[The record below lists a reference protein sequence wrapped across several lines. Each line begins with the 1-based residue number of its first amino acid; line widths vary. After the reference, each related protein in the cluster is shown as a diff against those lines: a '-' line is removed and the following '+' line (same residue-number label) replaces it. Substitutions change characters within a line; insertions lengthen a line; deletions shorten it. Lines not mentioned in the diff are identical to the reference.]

1 MTLLDRT
8 VNILQDAQVDIAKY
22 GMNILG
28 SILIVVIGMFFSKKV
43 KNITK
48 RFLTKSNVD
57 KSLISFVSQL
67 VYVLCVVFVSVSAL
81 NNLGMSTTS
90 FVAVLGASGFAVGLA
105 FQGTLS
111 NFASG
116 ILILIFKP
124 FRTGDYIQGAS
135 TEGSVEEIQIFN
147 TILKTP
153 DNKTIIVPNSKLTSD
168 NITNFTLQDRRRID
182 FIFGISYDSDIR
194 TAKNIIKK
202 VFDEDDKVLKDP
214 EPIIGVQE
222 LADSSINIAA
232 RPWVKTSD
240 YWDEYYYLMEK
251 IKYEFDKHG
260 IEIPY
265 PQSVVYHKQL
275 NVEKINHKME

>member
-1 MTLLDRT
+1 METFK
-8 VNILQDAQVDIAKY
+8 VLQDIQVDIAKY

-43 KNITK
+43 KSITQ
-48 RFLTKSNVD
+48 RFLKKSSVD

-67 VYVLCVVFVSVSAL
+67 VYVLCIVFVSVSAL

-90 FVAVLGASGFAVGLA
+90 FVAVIGASGFAVALA
-105 FQGTLS
+105 FQSTLS

-153 DNKTIIVPNSKLTSD
+153 DNKTIIVPNAKLTSD

-202 VFDEDDKVLKDP
+202 VFDENDKILK
-214 EPIIGVQE
+214 EIQPIIGVQE

-240 YWDEYYYLMEK
+240 YWDAYYELMEK
-251 IKYEFDKHG
+251 IKYEFDKNG

-275 NVEKINHKME
+275 KVEK

>member
-1 MTLLDRT
+1 MGIETLKVLKDVQ
-8 VNILQDAQVDIAKY
+8 VNIAEY
-22 GMNILG
+22 SMNILG
-28 SILIVVIGMFFSKKV
+28 SILIIIAGMFVSKKI
-43 KNITK
+43 KRITQ
-48 RFLTKSNVD
+48 RFLKKSNVD

-67 VYVLCVVFVSVSAL
+67 VYVLCIVFVSVSAL

-90 FVAVLGASGFAVGLA
+90 FVAVIGASGFAVALA

-135 TEGSVEEIQIFN
+135 TEGSVEEIQMFN

-153 DNKTIIVPNSKLTSD
+153 DNKTIIVPNAKLTSD
-168 NITNFTLQDRRRID
+168 NIINFTLQDRRRID

-194 TAKNIIKK
+194 TAKNIIQK
-202 VFDEDDKVLKDP
+202 VFNEEDKILKEP
-214 EPIIGVQE
+214 QPIIGVQA

-240 YWDEYYYLMEK
+240 YWDVYYILMEK
-251 IKYEFDKHG
+251 IKYEFDKNG

-275 NVEKINHKME
+275 KVEK

>member
-1 MTLLDRT
+1 MSIETFE
-8 VNILQDAQVDIAKY
+8 ILKGIQVDVAKY

-28 SILIVVIGMFFSKKV
+28 SIFIVVFGMFFSKKI
-43 KNITK
+43 KNITN
-48 RFLTKSNVD
+48 RFLKKSNID

-67 VYVLCVVFVSVSAL
+67 VYVLCIVFVSVSAL

-153 DNKTIIVPNSKLTSD
+153 DNKTIIVPNAKLTSD
-168 NITNFTLQDRRRID
+168 NITNFTLQDKRRID

-202 VFDEDDKVLKDP
+202 VFDEDKKILKDI
-214 EPIIGVQE
+214 EPIIGVHE

-232 RPWVKTSD
+232 RPWVKTAD

-251 IKYEFDKHG
+251 IKYEFDKNG

-275 NVEKINHKME
+275 EIEK

>member
-1 MTLLDRT
+1 MET
-8 VNILQDAQVDIAKY
+8 VFKMLQDIQVAKY

-43 KNITK
+43 KSITN
-48 RFLTKSNVD
+48 RFLKKSNID

-81 NNLGMSTTS
+81 NNLGMPTTS

-153 DNKTIIVPNSKLTSD
+153 DNKTIIVPNTKLTSD
-168 NITNFTLQDRRRID
+168 NIINFTLQDKRRID

-202 VFDEDDKVLKDP
+202 VFDEEDKVLKEP
-214 EPIIGVQE
+214 QPIIGVQE

-240 YWDEYYYLMEK
+240 YWDEYYALMEK
-251 IKYEFDKHG
+251 IKYEFDKNG

-275 NVEKINHKME
+275 KSEK

>member
-1 MTLLDRT
+1 MSIETFE
-8 VNILQDAQVDIAKY
+8 ILKGIQVDVAKY

-28 SILIVVIGMFFSKKV
+28 SIFIVVFGMFFSKKI
-43 KNITK
+43 KNITN
-48 RFLTKSNVD
+48 RFLKKSNID

-67 VYVLCVVFVSVSAL
+67 VYVLCIVFVSVSAL

-153 DNKTIIVPNSKLTSD
+153 DNKTIIVPNAKLTSD
-168 NITNFTLQDRRRID
+168 NITNFTLQGKRRID

-202 VFDEDDKVLKDP
+202 VFDEDKKILKDI
-214 EPIIGVQE
+214 EPIIGVHE

-232 RPWVKTSD
+232 RPWVKTAD

-251 IKYEFDKHG
+251 IKYEFDKNG

-275 NVEKINHKME
+275 EIEK

>member
-1 MTLLDRT
+1 MQTFKM
-8 VNILQDAQVDIAKY
+8 ILQDFQGNIAEY

-43 KNITK
+43 KNITQ
-48 RFLTKSNVD
+48 RFLKKSNVD

-153 DNKTIIVPNSKLTSD
+153 DNKTIIVPNAKLTSD
-168 NITNFTLQDRRRID
+168 NITNFTLQDKRRID

-202 VFDEDDKVLKDP
+202 VFDEDDKILKDP

-240 YWDEYYYLMEK
+240 YWDEYYALMEK

-265 PQSVVYHKQL
+265 PQSVVYHKQ
-275 NVEKINHKME
+275 VKAEK